1 MYNKVVL
8 IGNLTKDPQGR
19 FLPSGTQAAEFSIA
33 YNRRYKVGNDL
44 REEAHY
50 FDVRAYGKLA
60 ERLLSDVS
68 KGYTVLVE
76 GSLTQGRWKDQEG
89 KNRSKVYITAMNVR
103 ILRKPKHTSVL
114 EEEIYEDVEEMPEDI
129 NVDEKDKPF
138 SEDDEI
144 PF

>member
-19 FLPSGTQAAEFSIA
+19 FLPSGTQTAEFSIA

-44 REEAHY
+44 REESHY

-76 GSLTQGRWKDQEG
+76 GRLTQDRWKDQDG
-89 KNRSKVYITAMNVR
+89 KSRSKVYITAMNVR
-103 ILRKPKHTSVL
+103 ILRKPKTNAIS
-114 EEEIYEDVEEMPEDI
+114 EEEIYEDVEEISEDV
-129 NVDEKDKPF
+129 NSKYKPF
-138 SEDDEI
+138 SEDDQI